1 MPFNKD
7 TAAAAGS
14 KGGGNRWKNKAQNTY
29 RNKTMLIKLSQD
41 EMNNLI
47 TKATAH
53 GVSKN
58 ELVIRAVQSY

>member
-1 MPFNKD
+1 VPFDKE
-7 TAAAAGS
+7 TAAIAGS
-14 KGGGNRWKNKAQNTY
+14 KGGANRCKNKDPSTY

-41 EMNNLI
+41 EMDSLI
-47 TKATAH
+47 SKAAAH